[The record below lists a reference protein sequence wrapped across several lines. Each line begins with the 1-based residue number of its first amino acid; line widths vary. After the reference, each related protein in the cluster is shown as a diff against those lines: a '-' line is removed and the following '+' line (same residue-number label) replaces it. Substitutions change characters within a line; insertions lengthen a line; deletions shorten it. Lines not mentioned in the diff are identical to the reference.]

1 MSKRQAAEAAVESL
15 SNQSSNAAASRP
27 VPQTS
32 VSIDWI
38 LAQVGQLADGSVA
51 TLRFRENIESAA
63 VTLVD
68 LEAWALQ
75 SLQSPRDSLHR
86 SALQDLVHTVAK
98 RAGMQVQY
106 GNYDRQA
113 RGWLP
118 FDGLWWMD
126 SRNFA
131 CVNVHADRLTKLD
144 LEHLLNQL
152 NGMHSLGGIFAE
164 SRGTVVLVLAEG
176 YAAELEP
183 VLRTHAAMESVRL
196 LGIDTL
202 FDIARMRVEGALSLA
217 QLPVLFSPFDSTR
230 LGQVVDFLERFVS
243 RCDDAGYTAAE
254 LPAGDTL
261 ACAAPRV
268 AEGARPVLAAAEPV
282 ERAVR
287 SGADPAVRSE
297 PVAEAAAMPAAA
309 GPGPDRAARLEMLR
323 EVLGLFK
330 AGKHPECLPLLEK
343 FLSIDESNP
352 RAWEIFGDLSLK
364 TGRHGE
370 AIRAYGRV
378 VALAPPSRAISLR
391 LANLY
396 ENQGDLRE
404 AVRVLEA
411 YARAVPVEGR
421 DVRWLIAQLLA
432 RAKDHRSSLR
442 LCEQLLN
449 EGPWDRA
456 VVELRD
462 QCRRM
467 LQPTVK
473 APPARRAVAGLRHWF
488 GSLLG
493 QRA

>member
-1 MSKRQAAEAAVESL
+1 MPRPQAAEAAVESL
-15 SNQSSNAAASRP
+15 SNQGSNATGGRP

-75 SLQSPRDSLHR
+75 SLQPPRDTLHR
-86 SALQDLVHTVAK
+86 CALQDLVHTVAK
-98 RAGMQVQY
+98 RTGMQVQY
-106 GNYDRQA
+106 GNYDRQG

-118 FDGLWWMD
+118 FDGLWWLD
-126 SRNFA
+126 SRNFV
-131 CVNVHADRLTKLD
+131 CVNVYADRLTKLD
-144 LEHLLNQL
+144 LEQLLNQL
-152 NGMHSLGGIFAE
+152 NGVHALGGIFAE
-164 SRGTVVLVLAEG
+164 SMGTVVLVLAAG
-176 YAAELEP
+176 YSAELEP
-183 VLRTHAAMESVRL
+183 VLRSHAATESVRL

-202 FDIARMRVEGALSLA
+202 FDIARMRAEGALSMA

-243 RCDDAGYTAAE
+243 RCEDSGYTPAE
-254 LPAGDTL
+254 LPAEASP
-261 ACAAPRV
+261 ACEPRKA
-268 AEGARPVLAAAEPV
+268 AEGARTLQAAVAQAERSIRTEPAVARAEP
-282 ERAVR
+282 AC
-287 SGADPAVRSE
+287 E
-297 PVAEAAAMPAAA
+297 PPAA
-309 GPGPDRAARLEMLR
+309 GPGPERAARLEMLR

-330 AGKHPECLPLLEK
+330 AGKHSECLPLLEK

-411 YARAVPVEGR
+411 YSRAMPAEARE
-421 DVRWLIAQLLA
+421 VRWLIAQLLA
-432 RAKDHRSSLR
+432 RAKDYRSSLR

-462 QCRRM
+462 QCRRTIH
-467 LQPTVK
+467 PVVK
-473 APPARRAVAGLRHWF
+473 EPPARRATAGLRHWF